1 MGYPDPQEAA
11 TTKKPRKPDT
21 FTFMKIGAVVLRP
34 VLTLRTGFKILNAD
48 TRAVASLARRLRTS
62 AAATGLPAYRPT
74 RYRGRRPRGG
84 RGAHEVESE
93 QVGVV
98 VQPAAQPPGG

>member
-21 FTFMKIGAVVLRP
+21 ITFMKIGAVVLRP

-48 TRAVASLARRLRTS
+48 TRAVAALARRLRTS
-62 AAATGLPAYRPT
+62 AAAAATAATGLPAYPL
-74 RYRGRRPRGG
+74 P
-84 RGAHEVESE
+84 GA
-93 QVGVV
+93 
-98 VQPAAQPPGG
+98 AAQGGARRT